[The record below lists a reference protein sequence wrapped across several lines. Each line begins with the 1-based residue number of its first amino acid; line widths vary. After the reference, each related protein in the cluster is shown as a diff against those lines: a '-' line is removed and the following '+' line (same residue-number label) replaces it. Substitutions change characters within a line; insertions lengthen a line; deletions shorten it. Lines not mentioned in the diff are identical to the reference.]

1 MTERKACRWTC
12 SDSAATSANG
22 DDASVV
28 VLKLPRCFA
37 VIVLLLFLLPDSEEP
52 PTAISTARVT
62 QNHSFFFSPLFSID
76 WLKKEA
82 NEKKNQNSPKITA
95 INRFFIHGHL
105 NFMSIE
111 CWRRCKQFTGNNI
124 LLSFCLV
131 MDCCNSFLEL
141 LERQKSTTSHNGDLM
156 ASLFEIRNPKERER
170 NNNER
175 NVQ

>member
-1 MTERKACRWTC
+1 M
-12 SDSAATSANG
+12 
-22 DDASVV
+22 
-28 VLKLPRCFA
+28 
-37 VIVLLLFLLPDSEEP
+37 
-52 PTAISTARVT
+52 
-62 QNHSFFFSPLFSID
+62 
-76 WLKKEA
+76 
-82 NEKKNQNSPKITA
+82 KKNQNSPKITA

-111 CWRRCKQFTGNNI
+111 CWRRCKQFT
-124 LLSFCLV
+124 
-131 MDCCNSFLEL
+131 EL

>member
-52 PTAISTARVT
+52 PSAIST
-62 QNHSFFFSPLFSID
+62 
-76 WLKKEA
+76 
-82 NEKKNQNSPKITA
+82 KITA